1 VTVARILIVEDD
13 PTLALSLRIALANQ
27 GHEPM
32 AVPTLE
38 LARRALGWQ
47 PEVIVLDLGLPDGDG
62 LELCVQLRE
71 AGNFVPIVAL
81 TARVTL
87 EDRVIGLSHGA
98 DDYVTKPFDL
108 PELLARIEALLRRRT
123 WSSRAAST
131 GVPHAPPLAARVGRL
146 VIDFGTREATSD
158 GEAVALSD
166 LEVRFLRY
174 LVENEGQ
181 VVTREELLTHVW
193 ELPAA
198 SRTRSIDTFV
208 YRLRRLIEPDPARPV
223 HLLSVRGAGWR
234 LVTRQ
239 NVQNG

>member
-1 VTVARILIVEDD
+1 MARILIVEDD

-32 AVPTLE
+32 AAPTLE
-38 LARRALGWQ
+38 LARRALGWE
-47 PEVIVLDLGLPDGDG
+47 PEVVVLDLGLPDGDG

-81 TARVTL
+81 TARATL

-123 WSSRAAST
+123 WSRSASPPA
-131 GVPHAPPLAARVGRL
+131 GAPSTARIGRL
-146 VIDFGTREATSD
+146 VIDFGSREATSD
-158 GEAVALSD
+158 GEVVVLSD

-208 YRLRRLIEPDPARPV
+208 YRLRRLLEPDPARPV

-239 NVQNG
+239 NVQNV